1 MQEREVIMKKLNYK
15 KVFLLGIGFFA
26 ISVTWSIYNAFVPK
40 ILSNFISSTT
50 IIGFIMTIDNYFALF
65 LQPAVGIL
73 SDKIDTKHGKRMPF
87 IMIGMPLSVVFIIL
101 VANYKNLPML
111 ITFIVLMNLSM
122 SIFRAPVVA
131 LMPDIT
137 PKENRSKANSIINL
151 MGGIGAV
158 IAYIVGSK
166 LWDLNEKFPFYLAAI
181 LMFFSFIML
190 FNSIKE
196 RRDVAHY
203 EKDEEASKSFIL
215 SIKEAVKNKNVLF
228 LLLAICSW
236 FIGFAGIE
244 TLFTLYGEKYLG
256 IKTSSAAL
264 SFTFISIAFL
274 VSAIPAGIL
283 GTKFGKKRTITVGI
297 IGIVF
302 SFLIIA
308 FMRNILY
315 IRIMFLIC
323 GFFWALININSYPF
337 VTDMAPKG
345 KIGTFTG
352 LYYLTASI
360 AAIISPPLLG
370 FIIDLLGYKY
380 MFFYGAIFFLIA
392 IIFISKVKV
401 QKEV

>member
-1 MQEREVIMKKLNYK
+1 MKKLNYK

-73 SDKIDTKHGKRMPF
+73 SDKVDTKHGKRMPF
-87 IMIGMPLSVVFIIL
+87 IMVGMPLAVVFIIL
-101 VANYKNLPML
+101 VANYKNLSML

-122 SIFRAPVVA
+122 SIFRSPVVA

-137 PKENRSKANSIINL
+137 AKENRSKANSIINL
-151 MGGIGAV
+151 MGGIGSV

-166 LWDLNEKFPFYLAAI
+166 LWDLDEKYPFYLAAI
-181 LMFFSFIML
+181 LMCFSFILL

-203 EKDEEASKSFIL
+203 EKDGATNTGFIQ
-215 SIKEAVKNKNVLF
+215 SIKEAVKNKSVLF

-236 FIGFAGIE
+236 FIGFNGIE
-244 TLFTLYGEKYLG
+244 TLFTLYGENYLG
-256 IKTSSAAL
+256 IKTSAAAF

-274 VSAIPAGIL
+274 ISAIPAGIL
-283 GTKFGKKRTITVGI
+283 GTKFGKKKTITAGIVGI
-297 IGIVF
+297 VA

-315 IRIMFLIC
+315 IRGMFLIC

-352 LYYLTASI
+352 LYYLTASV
-360 AAIISPPLLG
+360 AAIVSPPLLG

-380 MFFYGAIFFLIA
+380 MFFYGAIFFIIA
-392 IIFISKVKV
+392 IIFINKVKIESL
-401 QKEV
+401 K

>member
-1 MQEREVIMKKLNYK
+1 MKKLNYK

-73 SDKIDTKHGKRMPF
+73 SDKVDTVHGKRMPF
-87 IMIGMPLSVVFIIL
+87 IMVGMPLSVVFIIL

-122 SIFRAPVVA
+122 SIFRSPVVA

-137 PKENRSKANSIINL
+137 AKENRSKANSIINL
-151 MGGIGAV
+151 MGGIGSV

-166 LWDLNEKFPFYLAAI
+166 LWDVDQKYPFYLAAV
-181 LMFFSFIML
+181 LMCFSFILL

-196 RRDVAHY
+196 RRDVEHY
-203 EKDEEASKSFIL
+203 EKDEQANKSFTQ
-215 SIKEAVKNKNVLF
+215 SIKEAVKNKSVMF

-256 IKTSSAAL
+256 IKTSAAAF

-274 VSAIPAGIL
+274 ISAIPAGLI
-283 GTKFGKKRTITVGI
+283 GTKFGKKKTIICGIVGI
-297 IGIVF
+297 VV

-308 FMRNILY
+308 FMKNIIY
-315 IRIMFLIC
+315 IRGMFLIC

-352 LYYLTASI
+352 LYYLTASV
-360 AAIISPPLLG
+360 AAIVSPPLLG

-380 MFFYGAIFFLIA
+380 MFFYGSLFFLIA
-392 IIFISKVKV
+392 IIFITKVHENK
-401 QKEV
+401 

>member
-1 MQEREVIMKKLNYK
+1 MKKLDYK

-50 IIGFIMTIDNYFALF
+50 IIGFVMTIDNYFALF

-73 SDKIDTKHGKRMPF
+73 SDKVDTKHGKRMPF
-87 IMIGMPLSVVFIIL
+87 IMVGMPLSVVFIIF

-122 SIFRAPVVA
+122 SIFRSPVVA

-137 PKENRSKANSIINL
+137 AKENRSKANSIINL
-151 MGGIGAV
+151 MGGIGSV
-158 IAYIVGSK
+158 IAYIVGSR
-166 LWDLNEKFPFYLAAI
+166 LWDVNEKYPFYLAAI
-181 LMFFSFIML
+181 LMCFSFILL

-203 EKDEEASKSFIL
+203 EKDEAINKGFVQ
-215 SIKEAVKNKNVLF
+215 SIKEAVKNRSVLF

-256 IKTSSAAL
+256 IKTSAAAF

-274 VSAIPAGIL
+274 ISAIPAGIL
-283 GTKFGKKRTITVGI
+283 GTKFGKKKTIITGIVGI
-297 IGIVF
+297 VA

-308 FMRNILY
+308 FMRDILY
-315 IRIMFLIC
+315 IRGMFLIC

-352 LYYLTASI
+352 LYYLTASV
-360 AAIISPPLLG
+360 AAIVSPPLLG

-380 MFFYGAIFFLIA
+380 MFFYGALFFLIA
-392 IIFISKVKV
+392 IIFITKVKI
-401 QKEV
+401 ESEE

>member
-1 MQEREVIMKKLNYK
+1 MKKLNYK

-40 ILSNFISSTT
+40 ILSNFITSTT

-65 LQPAVGIL
+65 LQPAVGIM
-73 SDKIDTKHGKRMPF
+73 SDKVDTRYGKRMPF
-87 IMIGMPLSVVFIIL
+87 IMIGMPLSVVFIVL

-122 SIFRAPVVA
+122 SIFRSPVVA

-137 PKENRSKANSIINL
+137 EKENRSKANSIINF
-151 MGGIGAV
+151 MGGIGSV
-158 IAYIVGSK
+158 IAYVLGSK
-166 LWDLNEKFPFYLAAI
+166 LWDVNEKFPFYLAAI
-181 LMFFSFIML
+181 LVFFSFILL

-196 RRDVAHY
+196 RRDAVQY
-203 EKDEEASKSFIL
+203 ERNEEGNVGFIQ
-215 SIKEAVKNKNVLF
+215 SIKEAVKNKSVLF

-256 IKTSSAAL
+256 IKTSAAAF

-274 VSAIPAGIL
+274 ISAIPAGLL
-283 GTKFGKKRTITVGI
+283 GTKFGKKKTITVGI
-297 IGIVF
+297 MGIIL
-302 SFLIIA
+302 SFIIIA
-308 FMRNILY
+308 FMKNILY
-315 IRIMFLIC
+315 IRGMFLIC

-337 VTDMAPKG
+337 VTDMASKG

-352 LYYLTASI
+352 LYYLTSSI
-360 AAIISPPLLG
+360 AAIVSPPLLG
-370 FIIDLLGYKY
+370 FIIDLLGYRY
-380 MFFYGAIFFLIA
+380 MFFYGAVFFLLA
-392 IIFISKVKV
+392 IIFINKVKV
-401 QKEV
+401 ESSVR

>member
-1 MQEREVIMKKLNYK
+1 MKKLNYK

-65 LQPAVGIL
+65 LQPTVGIM
-73 SDKIDTKHGKRMPF
+73 SDKVDTKYGKRMPF
-87 IMIGMPLSVVFIIL
+87 IMIGMPLSVLFIIL

-122 SIFRAPVVA
+122 SIFRSPVVA

-137 PKENRSKANSIINL
+137 AKENRSKANSIINL
-151 MGGIGAV
+151 MGGIGSV

-166 LWDLNEKFPFYLAAI
+166 LWDLDEKYPFYLAAI
-181 LMFFSFIML
+181 LMFFSFVLL

-196 RRDVAHY
+196 RRDVAEY
-203 EKDEEASKSFIL
+203 EKDEEGNKSFIQ
-215 SIKEAVKNKNVLF
+215 SIKEAVKNKSVLF

-256 IKTSSAAL
+256 IKTSAAAF

-274 VSAIPAGIL
+274 ISAIPAGLL
-283 GTKFGKKRTITVGI
+283 GTKFGKKKTIIAGIVGI
-297 IGIVF
+297 VI

-308 FMRNILY
+308 FMKNILY
-315 IRIMFLIC
+315 IRGMFLIC

-337 VTDMAPKG
+337 VTDMATKG

-352 LYYLTASI
+352 LYYLTSSV
-360 AAIISPPLLG
+360 AAIVSPPLLG
-370 FIIDLLGYKY
+370 FVVDLLGYKY
-380 MFFYGAIFFLIA
+380 MFFYGAIFFLLA
-392 IIFISKVKV
+392 IIFISRVKV
-401 QKEV
+401 QRVD

>member
-1 MQEREVIMKKLNYK
+1 MKKLNYK

-26 ISVTWSIYNAFVPK
+26 ISVIWSIYNAFVPK
-40 ILSNFISSTT
+40 MLSNFISSTT

-65 LQPAVGIL
+65 LQPAVGIM
-73 SDKIDTKHGKRMPF
+73 SDKVDTKYGKRMPF
-87 IMIGMPLSVVFIIL
+87 IMVGMPLSVVFIIL

-122 SIFRAPVVA
+122 SIFRSPVVA

-137 PKENRSKANSIINL
+137 AKENRSKANSIINL
-151 MGGIGAV
+151 MGGIGSV

-166 LWDLNEKFPFYLAAI
+166 LWDMDEKFPFYLAAI
-181 LMFFSFIML
+181 LMLLSFILL

-196 RRDVAHY
+196 RRDVEQY
-203 EKDEEASKSFIL
+203 EKDEEASISFIQ
-215 SIKEAVKNKNVLF
+215 SVKQAIKNKNVLF
-228 LLLAICSW
+228 LLLAICSY

-256 IKTSSAAL
+256 IKTSAAAF
-264 SFTFISIAFL
+264 SFTFISISFL
-274 VSAIPAGIL
+274 ISAIPAGIL
-283 GTKFGKKRTITVGI
+283 GTKFGKKKTITAGALGI
-297 IGIVF
+297 AL

-308 FMRNILY
+308 FMSNIIY
-315 IRIMFLIC
+315 IRGMFLIC

-337 VTDMAPKG
+337 VTDMAAKG

-360 AAIISPPLLG
+360 AAIVSPPLLG
-370 FIIDLLGYKY
+370 FIVDLLGYKY
-380 MFFYGAIFFLIA
+380 MFFYGALFFLLA
-392 IIFISKVKV
+392 IVFIKKVKV
-401 QKEV
+401 EQN

>member
-1 MQEREVIMKKLNYK
+1 MEKLNYK

-26 ISVTWSIYNAFVPK
+26 ISITWSIYNAFVPK

-65 LQPAVGIL
+65 LQPTVGIM
-73 SDKIDTKHGKRMPF
+73 SDKVDTKYGKRMPF
-87 IMIGMPLSVVFIIL
+87 IMIGMPLSVVFILL

-122 SIFRAPVVA
+122 SIFRSPVIA

-151 MGGIGAV
+151 MGGIGSV

-166 LWDLNEKFPFYLAAI
+166 LWDVDEKYPFYLAAI
-181 LMFFSFIML
+181 LMCFSFILL

-203 EKDEEASKSFIL
+203 EKDEEANKSFIQ
-215 SIKEAVKNKNVLF
+215 SIKEAVKNKSVLF

-256 IKTSSAAL
+256 IKTSAAAF

-274 VSAIPAGIL
+274 ISAIPAGIL
-283 GTKFGKKRTITVGI
+283 GTKFGKKKTITAGIVGI
-297 IGIVF
+297 VV

-308 FMRNILY
+308 FMKNILY
-315 IRIMFLIC
+315 IRGMFLIC

-337 VTDMAPKG
+337 VTDMASKG

-352 LYYLTASI
+352 LYYLTASV
-360 AAIISPPLLG
+360 AAIVSPPFLG
-370 FIIDLLGYKY
+370 FIIDLLGYRY
-380 MFFYGAIFFLIA
+380 MFFYGAIFFLLA
-392 IIFISKVKV
+392 IILINKVKV
-401 QKEV
+401 ENVD

>member
-1 MQEREVIMKKLNYK
+1 MKKLNYK

-73 SDKIDTKHGKRMPF
+73 SDKVDTRHGKRMPF
-87 IMIGMPLSVVFIIL
+87 IMIGMPLSVVFIML

-122 SIFRAPVVA
+122 SIFRSPVVA

-151 MGGIGAV
+151 MGGIGSV

-166 LWDLNEKFPFYLAAI
+166 LWDMNEKFPFYLAAI
-181 LMFFSFIML
+181 LMLFSFILL

-196 RRDVAHY
+196 KRDVAQY
-203 EKDEEASKSFIL
+203 EKDEEASKSFIQ

-256 IKTSSAAL
+256 IKTSAAAF

-274 VSAIPAGIL
+274 ISAIPAGIL
-283 GTKFGKKRTITVGI
+283 GTKFGKKKTITAGIVGI
-297 IGIVF
+297 VV
-302 SFLIIA
+302 SFLIIG
-308 FMRNILY
+308 FMNNIIY
-315 IRIMFLIC
+315 IRAMFLIC

-352 LYYLTASI
+352 LYYLTASV
-360 AAIISPPLLG
+360 AAIVSPPLLG
-370 FIIDLLGYKY
+370 FIIDLLGYRY
-380 MFFYGAIFFLIA
+380 MFFYGAIFFIMDP
-392 IIFISKVKV
+392 IR
-401 QKEV
+401 

>member
-1 MQEREVIMKKLNYK
+1 MKKLNYK

-26 ISVTWSIYNAFVPK
+26 ISVTWSVYNAFVPK

-65 LQPAVGIL
+65 LQPAVGML
-73 SDKIDTKHGKRMPF
+73 SDKVDTVHGKRMPF

-122 SIFRAPVVA
+122 SIFRSPVVA

-151 MGGIGAV
+151 MGGIGSV

-166 LWDLNEKFPFYLAAI
+166 LWDMDEKSPFYLAAI
-181 LMFFSFIML
+181 LMFFSFILL

-196 RRDVAHY
+196 RRDVAEY
-203 EKDEEASKSFIL
+203 EKDEEVSKSFL
-215 SIKEAVKNKNVLF
+215 QSIKEAVKNKNVLF

-256 IKTSSAAL
+256 IKTSAAAF

-274 VSAIPAGIL
+274 LSAIPAGLL
-283 GTKFGKKRTITVGI
+283 GTKFGKKKTITAGIVGI
-297 IGIVF
+297 VI

-308 FMRNILY
+308 FMKNILY
-315 IRIMFLIC
+315 IRVMFLIC

-352 LYYLTASI
+352 LYYLTASV
-360 AAIISPPLLG
+360 AAIVSPPLLG

-380 MFFYGAIFFLIA
+380 MFFYGAIFFTVA
-392 IIFISKVKV
+392 IIFINKVKV
-401 QKEV
+401 QTLG

>member
-1 MQEREVIMKKLNYK
+1 MKKLDYK

-122 SIFRAPVVA
+122 SIFRSPVVA

-137 PKENRSKANSIINL
+137 AKENRSKANSIINL
-151 MGGIGAV
+151 MGGIGSV

-166 LWDLNEKFPFYLAAI
+166 LWDLDEKYPFYLAAI
-181 LMFFSFIML
+181 LMCFSFILL

-203 EKDEEASKSFIL
+203 EKDEAVNKGFVK
-215 SIKEAVKNKNVLF
+215 SIKEALKNKSVMF

-256 IKTSSAAL
+256 IKTSAAAF

-274 VSAIPAGIL
+274 ISAIPAGIL
-283 GTKFGKKRTITVGI
+283 GTKFGKKKTITAGIVGI
-297 IGIVF
+297 VV
-302 SFLIIA
+302 SFFIIA
-308 FMRNILY
+308 FMKNILY
-315 IRIMFLIC
+315 IRGMFLIC

-352 LYYLTASI
+352 LYYLTASV

-370 FIIDLLGYKY
+370 LIIDLLGYKY
-380 MFFYGAIFFLIA
+380 MFFYGAVFFLIA
-392 IIFISKVKV
+392 IILINKVKI
-401 QKEV
+401 ESLE

>member
-1 MQEREVIMKKLNYK
+1 MKKLNYK

-87 IMIGMPLSVVFIIL
+87 IMVGMPLSVVFIIL

-122 SIFRAPVVA
+122 SIFRSPVIA

-137 PKENRSKANSIINL
+137 AKENRSKANSIINL
-151 MGGIGAV
+151 MGGIGSV

-166 LWDLNEKFPFYLAAI
+166 LWDVDQKYPFYLAAV
-181 LMFFSFIML
+181 LMCFSFILL
-190 FNSIKE
+190 FNAIKE
-196 RRDVAHY
+196 RRDVEHY
-203 EKDEEASKSFIL
+203 EKDEEANKSFAQ
-215 SIKEAVKNKNVLF
+215 SIKETVKNKSVLF

-256 IKTSSAAL
+256 IKTSAAAF

-274 VSAIPAGIL
+274 ISAIPAGFL
-283 GTKFGKKRTITVGI
+283 GTKFGKKKTIICGI
-297 IGIVF
+297 IGIVV

-308 FMRNILY
+308 FMKNILY
-315 IRIMFLIC
+315 IRGMFLIC

-352 LYYLTASI
+352 LYYLTASV
-360 AAIISPPLLG
+360 AAIVSPPLLG

-380 MFFYGAIFFLIA
+380 MFFYGAVFFLIA
-392 IIFISKVKV
+392 ILFINKVHENK
-401 QKEV
+401 

>member
-1 MQEREVIMKKLNYK
+1 MKKLNYK

-26 ISVTWSIYNAFVPK
+26 ISVIWSIYNAFVPK
-40 ILSNFISSTT
+40 MLSNFISSTT

-65 LQPAVGIL
+65 LQPAVGIM
-73 SDKIDTKHGKRMPF
+73 SDKVDTKYGKRMPF
-87 IMIGMPLSVVFIIL
+87 ILVGMPLSVVFIIL

-111 ITFIVLMNLSM
+111 IIFIVLMNLSM
-122 SIFRAPVVA
+122 SIFRSPVVA

-137 PKENRSKANSIINL
+137 AKENRSKANSIINL
-151 MGGIGAV
+151 MGGIGSV

-166 LWDLNEKFPFYLAAI
+166 LWDMDEKFPFYLAAI
-181 LMFFSFIML
+181 LMLLSFILL

-196 RRDVAHY
+196 RRDVEQY
-203 EKDEEASKSFIL
+203 EKDEEASISFIQ
-215 SIKEAVKNKNVLF
+215 SIKQAIKNKNVLF
-228 LLLAICSW
+228 LLLAICSY

-256 IKTSSAAL
+256 IKTSAAAF
-264 SFTFISIAFL
+264 SFTFISISFL
-274 VSAIPAGIL
+274 ISAIPAGIL
-283 GTKFGKKRTITVGI
+283 GTKFGKKKTIAAGALGI
-297 IGIVF
+297 AL

-315 IRIMFLIC
+315 IRGMFLIC

-337 VTDMAPKG
+337 VTDMAAKG

-360 AAIISPPLLG
+360 AAIVSPPLLG
-370 FIIDLLGYKY
+370 FIVDLLGYKY
-380 MFFYGAIFFLIA
+380 MFFYGALFFLLA
-392 IIFISKVKV
+392 IVFIKKVKV
-401 QKEV
+401 EQN